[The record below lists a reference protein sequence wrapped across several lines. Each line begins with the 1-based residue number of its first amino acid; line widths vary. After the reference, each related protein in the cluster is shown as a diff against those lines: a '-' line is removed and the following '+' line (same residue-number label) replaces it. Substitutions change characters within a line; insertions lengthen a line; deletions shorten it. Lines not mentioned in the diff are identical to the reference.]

1 MDDAENAGESDHD
14 WYDAEEMRSSSSSR
28 VWELVVVVLALVGA
42 SRGEHKC

>member
-14 WYDAEEMRSSSSSR
+14 WYDDEEMRSSSSR

-42 SRGEHKC
+42 SRGEQEC